1 MWKLH
6 CMIICLMA
14 ACLLASSFNVS
25 FTEVANATQ
34 RRAVCMDGSPAG
46 YYYSAGSGDGAK
58 NWLLFLMGGGWCDNV
73 DDCQS
78 KLNQSLGSSKFM
90 PSKTFSE
97 VLSPNSQINPDF
109 YNWNRIFVAY
119 CDQSSFLGDTEFDG
133 QGPRLQFRGSRI
145 FDAVVDD
152 LLAKGMGVGEN
163 AILSGISAGGL
174 ATILHC
180 DGFRARL
187 PDVGRVKCL
196 SDGGF
201 FFRGENVLNADYRE
215 KYFASVI
222 TLHNISSLLPVTCTE
237 RIDPSLCFF
246 PENLVRDIQTPIFI
260 LDSAFDAYQ
269 VRFRLVPPSSYDRIR
284 WDLCLG
290 NISTCTSTDKQL
302 ITDFGGAFLKAVR
315 EISNNP
321 TIGMFIHAC
330 LIHTVLI
337 DGRFWTPNSTIKL
350 GNLSIQEAFAN
361 WYFDREPVTLITT
374 ANFLEICTKKKN
386 VMIQ

>member
-14 ACLLASSFNVS
+14 ARLLASSLSVP

-58 NWLLFLMGGGWCDNV
+58 NWLLFLMGGGWCDTV
-73 DDCQS
+73 DDCHS
-78 KLNQSLGSSKFM
+78 KLNQSIGSSKFQ
-90 PSKTFSE
+90 PFRTFSDI
-97 VLSPNSQINPDF
+97 LSPDSQINPDF

-133 QGPRLQFRGSRI
+133 QGPKLQFRGSRI

-201 FFRGENVLNADYRE
+201 FFRG
-215 KYFASVI
+215 
-222 TLHNISSLLPVTCTE
+222 
-237 RIDPSLCFF
+237 
-246 PENLVRDIQTPIFI
+246 
-260 LDSAFDAYQ
+260 
-269 VRFRLVPPSSYDRIR
+269 
-284 WDLCLG
+284 
-290 NISTCTSTDKQL
+290 
-302 ITDFGGAFLKAVR
+302 
-315 EISNNP
+315 
-321 TIGMFIHAC
+321 
-330 LIHTVLI
+330 
-337 DGRFWTPNSTIKL
+337 
-350 GNLSIQEAFAN
+350 
-361 WYFDREPVTLITT
+361 
-374 ANFLEICTKKKN
+374 
-386 VMIQ
+386 

>member
-14 ACLLASSFNVS
+14 ACLLASSLSVP

-34 RRAVCMDGSPAG
+34 RRAVCMDGSLAD

-58 NWLLFLMGGGWCDNV
+58 NWLLFLMGGGCPD
-73 DDCQS
+73 
-78 KLNQSLGSSKFM
+78 
-90 PSKTFSE
+90 
-97 VLSPNSQINPDF
+97 SQINPDF

-133 QGPRLQFRGSRI
+133 QGPKLQFRGSRI

-269 VRFRLVPPSSYDRIR
+269 
-284 WDLCLG
+284 
-290 NISTCTSTDKQL
+290 
-302 ITDFGGAFLKAVR
+302 
-315 EISNNP
+315 
-321 TIGMFIHAC
+321 
-330 LIHTVLI
+330 
-337 DGRFWTPNSTIKL
+337 
-350 GNLSIQEAFAN
+350 SIQEAFAN
-361 WYFDREPVTLITT
+361 WSRVL
-374 ANFLEICTKKKN
+374 FLKL
-386 VMIQ
+386 MFSL